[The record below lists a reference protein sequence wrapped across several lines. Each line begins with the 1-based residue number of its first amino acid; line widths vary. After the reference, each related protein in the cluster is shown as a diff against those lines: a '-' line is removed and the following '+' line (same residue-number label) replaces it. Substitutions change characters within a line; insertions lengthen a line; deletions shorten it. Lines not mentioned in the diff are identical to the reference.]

1 VSEYDKL
8 LWFNEY
14 DVSTLLNEGEN
25 IISVILGNGFFNEN
39 FSTPWNYDTAP
50 WRDQAKFILE
60 LFIGDERV
68 LISDENWKC
77 MSQTPIVY
85 NQLRTGEFYDDR
97 INIDGWKN
105 LDFCDKN
112 WQNAVLDENEP
123 CRNFKRCDCEPIL
136 EFEKLYPVS
145 VVKNEVGYL
154 VDFGENISGKI
165 YCEINEECGK
175 EIVFQHTE
183 EKTKDNRIELCGLND
198 CYPQMEFQTD
208 KFISS
213 GRKVVFS
220 PIFTYHGFRY
230 VEVRG
235 AENFKKEDIY
245 AVFIHQAV
253 AQPAKWACSNEVLNF
268 IVKGGVRSVWS
279 NMFYMLTD
287 CPTRE
292 KLGWAND
299 AMASLET
306 VFLLFDAKKFFEK
319 WWEDVKAGVR
329 ENGEMIAIVPTSG
342 TWDNTWGPV
351 CDGLLFDLPYRL
363 YEYTGKAHY
372 LQEALPYYYRYMDF
386 LENKLQEK
394 FDFILGDWGGQG
406 NIEIPKEFVWHAY
419 RLKFYRRIAFAE
431 RVLKN
436 QAKANEI
443 EAKIKNLREQFIQDY
458 ITKEGK
464 VAYENVTAVSIAIV
478 DNLCEDINPLKVQLL
493 SIIEKKGYD
502 FCIGMVG
509 AQYVLDALTKVG
521 ESEIGVKMLSEGNPG
536 YRRWMDLGATSLW
549 ECFTTDWQSHNHH
562 MYSGVIAWFYKT
574 LLGIRVDANTPAF
587 EKFQFTPC
595 FVKNLKF
602 CQGEIQT
609 PFGMIKA
616 AWERKDGVI
625 EYVVEIPNGVQA
637 SYQGA
642 LLHEGRNTFTV
653 QE

>member
-1 VSEYDKL
+1 VEI
-8 LWFNEY
+8 
-14 DVSTLLNEGEN
+14 EGE
-25 IISVILGNGFFNEN
+25 
-39 FSTPWNYDTAP
+39 
-50 WRDQAKFILE
+50 
-60 LFIGDERV
+60 
-68 LISDENWKC
+68 
-77 MSQTPIVY
+77 
-85 NQLRTGEFYDDR
+85 
-97 INIDGWKN
+97 
-105 LDFCDKN
+105 
-112 WQNAVLDENEP
+112 
-123 CRNFKRCDCEPIL
+123 
-136 EFEKLYPVS
+136 
-145 VVKNEVGYL
+145 
-154 VDFGENISGKI
+154 
-165 YCEINEECGK
+165 CEIIK
-175 EIVFQHTE
+175 IKSVF
-183 EKTKDNRIELCGLND
+183 
-198 CYPQMEFQTD
+198 
-208 KFISS
+208 
-213 GRKVVFS
+213 V
-220 PIFTYHGFRY
+220 
-230 VEVRG
+230 
-235 AENFKKEDIY
+235 
-245 AVFIHQAV
+245 HQAV
-253 AQPAKWACSNEVLNF
+253 DKISDFRCSNELLNKISRCGDF
-268 IVKGGVRSVWS
+268 SVWS

-299 AMASLET
+299 AMATLET
-306 VFLLFDAKKFFEK
+306 VLLLFDSKKFLEK

-406 NIEIPKEFVWHAY
+406 NIELPKEFVWHAY

-595 FVKNLKF
+595 FVKNLQF